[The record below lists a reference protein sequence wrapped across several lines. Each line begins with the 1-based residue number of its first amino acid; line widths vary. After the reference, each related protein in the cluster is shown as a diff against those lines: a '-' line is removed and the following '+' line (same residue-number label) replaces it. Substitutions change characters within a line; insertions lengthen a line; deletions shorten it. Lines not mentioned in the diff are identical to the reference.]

1 MSKGYPIQTSCL
13 PFALALLPT
22 ILPSFL
28 IEKEGC
34 LKMMEL
40 VLGTKNNSDIEYL
53 FGLNRPQYLHLKTC
67 LKKALS
73 ALQW

>member
-1 MSKGYPIQTSCL
+1 
-13 PFALALLPT
+13 
-22 ILPSFL
+22 
-28 IEKEGC
+28 
-34 LKMMEL
+34 MMEL
-40 VLGTKNNSDIEYL
+40 VLGTKNSRDIEYL